1 MFENSVAA
9 VREYSTMY
17 YNSVYNASTMFDI
30 KRKSLSTLWQ
40 WTEWIKENLKNIL
53 SLNLWHYQK
62 FLKKYG

>member
-30 KRKSLSTLWQ
+30 KRKSLNTFCTLWQ
-40 WTEWIKENLKNIL
+40 WIQWN
-53 SLNLWHYQK
+53 QK
-62 FLKKYG
+62 I